1 MDTETKNIVLIGM
14 PGSGKTTLG
23 NLLASRLNRKCI
35 DLDDYIEL
43 ENGCSIP
50 DIFKNGEEYFRKLES
65 KAVEKVSVE
74 KNIIIATG
82 GGVIKKKCNIQNL
95 KKNGIVVFIDRP
107 LENIIS
113 DVDISGRPLLKKGI
127 KEIEKIYN
135 ERYDIYKA
143 YCDFSVHNILN
154 LETIVDDIVKS
165 CNEYI

>member
-1 MDTETKNIVLIGM
+1 MKTGIKNIVLIGM
-14 PGSGKTTLG
+14 PGCGKTTIG
-23 NLLASRLNRKCI
+23 KLLASKLNKKFI
-35 DLDDYIEL
+35 DLDDYIES

-50 DIFKNGEEYFRKLES
+50 DIFKNGEECFRKLES
-65 KAVEKVSVE
+65 KAVEKISVE

-82 GGVIKKKCNIQNL
+82 GGVI
-95 KKNGIVVFIDRP
+95 KNGIVVFIDRP

-127 KEIEKIYN
+127 NEIEKIYN

-143 YCDFSVHNILN
+143 YCDFSVHNTLN
-154 LETIVDDIVKS
+154 LEAIVDDIVKS

>member
-1 MDTETKNIVLIGM
+1 MKTGIKNIVLIGM
-14 PGSGKTTLG
+14 PGCGKTTIG
-23 NLLASRLNRKCI
+23 KLLASKLNKKFI
-35 DLDDYIEL
+35 DLDDYIES

-50 DIFKNGEEYFRKLES
+50 DIFKNGEECFRKLES
-65 KAVEKVSVE
+65 KAVEKISVE

-82 GGVIKKKCNIQNL
+82 GWVIKKKCNIENL

-127 KEIEKIYN
+127 NEIEKIYN

-143 YCDFSVHNILN
+143 YCDFSVHNTLN
-154 LETIVDDIVKS
+154 LEAIVDDIVKS